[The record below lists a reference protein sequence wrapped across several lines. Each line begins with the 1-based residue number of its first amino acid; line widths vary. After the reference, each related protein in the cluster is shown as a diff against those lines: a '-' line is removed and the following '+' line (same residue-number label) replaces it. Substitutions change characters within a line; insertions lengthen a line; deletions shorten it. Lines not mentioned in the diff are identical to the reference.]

1 MSINQNIKPITL
13 KTNEKGNLE
22 IGGCDTLE
30 LADKYGTP
38 LYVVDE
44 ATLRGIARE
53 YKKAFSKLENVNMMF
68 ASKALMTSA
77 VAKILSDE
85 GFGFDVVSG
94 GEIYTVKNAGVDMK
108 NTTFNG
114 NNKTVD
120 ELNMALDAGV
130 GHISV
135 DNFLELALLNE
146 IAKSKNNNTINI
158 QVTTFPNFS
167 GSDSIIFERVG

>member
-53 YKKAFSKLENVNMMF
+53 YKKAF
-68 ASKALMTSA
+68 
-77 VAKILSDE
+77 
-85 GFGFDVVSG
+85 
-94 GEIYTVKNAGVDMK
+94 
-108 NTTFNG
+108 
-114 NNKTVD
+114 
-120 ELNMALDAGV
+120 LNLIML
-130 GHISV
+130 I
-135 DNFLELALLNE
+135 
-146 IAKSKNNNTINI
+146 
-158 QVTTFPNFS
+158 
-167 GSDSIIFERVG
+167 